1 MLQNKNQIEDSQSLS
16 SSRRALNERK
26 LRIKP
31 KNIKQKKNF
40 EVLQQSLK
48 ESLEKIEQKFE
59 TSLMN
64 M

>member
-1 MLQNKNQIEDSQSLS
+1 MLQNKNQIEDAQSLS

-31 KNIKQKKNF
+31 KNKKQKKNF
-40 EVLQQSLK
+40 EVLQQSFK
-48 ESLEKIEQKFE
+48 ESLERIEQKFE
-59 TSLMN
+59 TSLIN